1 MVGRTD
7 EPHISGVEFAAYEP
21 GPCIICGNSSMT
33 CTSEDHTIIFEE
45 NTDDEN
51 TFIVEEDIIK
61 KQWITPNH
69 LAKVLIISA
78 GTKISREK
86 AEELGLL

>member
-1 MVGRTD
+1 
-7 EPHISGVEFAAYEP
+7 
-21 GPCIICGNSSMT
+21 MT

>member
-7 EPHISGVEFAAYEP
+7 KPQCSAIEFAAYEP

-33 CTSEDHTIIFEE
+33 CTPEDHTIMFEE
-45 NTDDEN
+45 NIDDEN
-51 TFIVEEDIIK
+51 IFTVEKDIIEK
-61 KQWITPNH
+61 RWLTSEH
-69 LAKVLIISA
+69 LAKVLILPA
-78 GTKISREK
+78 GSRISREK